1 MATID
6 LTESTFEQTVTD
18 NDIVLI
24 DFWAEWCGPCKMF
37 GPIYDKVSENHPDIV
52 FGKVDTDAEQ
62 GLAAAANISSIP
74 TLMALRDR
82 TLVFAQPG
90 AMPAEQLEDL
100 ISKVRDLDMDQVRAT
115 QNQDSKNLENPWA
128 QASARNAKNA
138 ALRGELNA
146 PHGAGG
152 RRKVLRVPAS
162 GGHPLCAR

>member
-115 QNQDSKNLENPWA
+115 QNQDS
-128 QASARNAKNA
+128 
-138 ALRGELNA
+138 
-146 PHGAGG
+146 
-152 RRKVLRVPAS
+152 
-162 GGHPLCAR
+162 